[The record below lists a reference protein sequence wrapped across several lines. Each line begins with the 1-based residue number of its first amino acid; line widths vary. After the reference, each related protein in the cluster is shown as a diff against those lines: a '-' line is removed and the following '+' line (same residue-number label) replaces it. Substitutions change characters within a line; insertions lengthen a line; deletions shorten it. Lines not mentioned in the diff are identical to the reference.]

1 MIKQTLAAL
10 LLTTSVAS
18 ATEPFVN
25 ELSDIRNS
33 ILAEKN
39 EAWANGD
46 IRAGVHFQ
54 AEIDELD
61 QLIKEHKPDPKKQ
74 IANGTLDPF
83 NQ

>member
-25 ELSDIRNS
+25 ELSDIRNR

-46 IRAGVHFQ
+46 IRSGVHFQ
-54 AEIDELD
+54 AEINQLD
-61 QLIKEHKPDPKKQ
+61 QLIKEYKPDPKKQ
-74 IANGTLDPF
+74 IVNGTLDPF